1 MPARKCAGIKTAAS
15 TAAAILLLAT
25 VALLVTSCAAPQPA
39 SKPAALALTDSKKA
53 ALPPIDP
60 KPAAQSP
67 NSTIAPAIEV
77 YFSNPLDGIGSIGP
91 EAYLVQAIDAAQI
104 SVDMAI
110 YNLSLENVASALIRA
125 RQRGVKVRLVMESE
139 AMDRKQP
146 LRLAQAGIPITG
158 DQRKGLMHD
167 KFTVID
173 NKEVW
178 TGSMNYTTT
187 SAYSDFND
195 LLCLE
200 STEAAQDYTVEFAEM
215 FSENLFGPDIR
226 AATPYPRASISSAEV
241 EVYFAPDDR
250 VAKHIITHI
259 RSAEDSIDVMAF
271 LLTNDSITNAL
282 LERAAA
288 GVSVRGVFDEGQFES
303 AAGSDTRLL
312 AQKGISVRQDGIDG
326 LLHHKA
332 IIIDDET
339 VITGSYNFTINAD
352 RANDEN
358 VVILHDAGIAALYTR
373 QFNIVYE
380 SGK

>member
-125 RQRGVKVRLVMESE
+125 RQRGVKVAAGDGVGSN
-139 AMDRKQP
+139 DRKQP
-146 LRLAQAGIPITG
+146 LRWHRQAFQSPRPAQS
-158 DQRKGLMHD
+158 LMHD

-187 SAYSDFND
+187 SAYSD
-195 LLCLE
+195 
-200 STEAAQDYTVEFAEM
+200 STTCCAWNQPRRSDYTVEFAEM
-215 FSENLFGPDIR
+215 FSENLFGPYTR
-226 AATPYPRASISSAEV
+226 RHPYPRASISSA
-241 EVYFAPDDR
+241 
-250 VAKHIITHI
+250 
-259 RSAEDSIDVMAF
+259 
-271 LLTNDSITNAL
+271 
-282 LERAAA
+282 
-288 GVSVRGVFDEGQFES
+288 G
-303 AAGSDTRLL
+303 
-312 AQKGISVRQDGIDG
+312 
-326 LLHHKA
+326 
-332 IIIDDET
+332 
-339 VITGSYNFTINAD
+339 
-352 RANDEN
+352 
-358 VVILHDAGIAALYTR
+358 
-373 QFNIVYE
+373 
-380 SGK
+380 